1 VACDDKPCSGLKYY
15 GLRWGI
21 ETLFGNT
28 KTRGFHL
35 EDTHLVNPK
44 KLGIL
49 MGLVSLGTLWALR
62 VGEWLEKTN
71 NVMRRK
77 SHGRFERSLF
87 RVGLDYLRGI
97 IFDGGLERWEH
108 RFVFRVLTCT

>member
-1 VACDDKPCSGLKYY
+1 
-15 GLRWGI
+15 
-21 ETLFGNT
+21 
-28 KTRGFHL
+28 
-35 EDTHLVNPK
+35 
-44 KLGIL
+44 

-62 VGEWLEKTN
+62 VGEWLETTT

-97 IFDGGLERWEH
+97 IFDGQLENREH
-108 RFVFRVLTCT
+108 QFVFRVLTCT